1 MRPALLIGSAIF
13 IAGIAVFALVS
24 AIAGIPVP
32 RVHDEFSYLLAGDTF
47 AHGRLTNP
55 PHRAWQNFETFHI
68 LQQPTYQSKYPPGQ
82 GLFLALGQILW
93 RPILGVWIS
102 TAAACAALFWCLSR
116 WVPLRWAVVGA
127 AATML
132 HPLVLRWSQSY
143 WGGSVALLGGALM
156 IGAIRRPTPRS
167 TTVAAVGA
175 IILANSRPYE
185 GFIVFLLAAPFLIR
199 QVRIGAIAILIVGT
213 AWMGYYNYRLTGSPV
228 ELPYVVHEKQYAV
241 VPLFIAQE
249 LHPAPVYRHERLR
262 EFYAE
267 WAVGEYLKQKSEGF
281 LRSSA
286 RKLMRVARGAFR
298 LFLPSMDGERFPL
311 PLPLIYFSAI
321 LAIPLIGSV
330 IAARSD
336 RSLVFLWLA
345 LLVFAAA
352 LAPLTWLLPHYA
364 APAAAGLVILF
375 TAGLMRAAAWP
386 GGRIILVVFA
396 LVWLGSAVWSISILQ
411 VGQRAPGVWA
421 NAVRRAEEIPGVA
434 GAKPSL
440 VVVRYPAQAFLHF
453 EWVYN
458 GADMDHE
465 SIVWARE
472 MKDNSALM
480 ESYDG
485 RQVWLLT
492 ASDPPGLT
500 MVRTRP

>member
-1 MRPALLIGSAIF
+1 VRPALLIGTAIF
-13 IAGIAVFALVS
+13 IAGVAVFALVS
-24 AIAGIPVP
+24 SIAGIPVP
-32 RVHDEFSYLLAGDTF
+32 RVHDEFSYLLAADTF

-55 PHRAWQNFETFHI
+55 PHPAWQNFETFHV

-116 WVPLRWAVVGA
+116 WLPLRWAAAGA
-127 AATML
+127 VATML

-143 WGGSVALLGGALM
+143 WGGSVALLGGALV
-156 IGAIRRPTPRS
+156 IGGLRRPTPRS
-167 TTVAAVGA
+167 TAVAAIGA
-175 IILANSRPYE
+175 ILLANSRPYE
-185 GFIVFLLAAPFLIR
+185 GFVVFLLAAPFLIR
-199 QVRIGAIAILIVGT
+199 QVRIGAIAVLIAGA

-228 ELPYVVHEKQYAV
+228 ELPYVVHERQYAV

-249 LHPAPVYRHERLR
+249 LRPVPVYRHERLR

-267 WAVGEYLKQKSEGF
+267 WAVSEFLKQKSEGF
-281 LRSSA
+281 MRSSTQ
-286 RKLMRVARGAFR
+286 KLMRVVRGAFR
-298 LFLPSMDGERFPL
+298 LFLPAMDGEPFPVS
-311 PLPLIYFSAI
+311 LPLIYLSAV
-321 LAIPLIGSV
+321 LAIPLIGSA
-330 IAARSD
+330 IAAASD

-345 LLVFAAA
+345 LLLFAAA
-352 LAPLTWLLPHYA
+352 LTPLTWLLPHYA
-364 APAAAGLVILF
+364 APAAAALVILL

-386 GGRIILVVFA
+386 GGRAILVGFA
-396 LVWLGSAVWSISILQ
+396 LVWLGSTAYSISILRI
-411 VGQRAPGVWA
+411 GQRAPGVWA
-421 NAVRRAEEIPGVA
+421 NALRRAEEIPRVA
-434 GAKPSL
+434 GTKPSL
-440 VVVRYPAQAFLHF
+440 IVVRYPPQAFLHF

-458 GADMDHE
+458 GADLDDE

-472 MKDNSALM
+472 MKDNSTLM
-480 ESYDG
+480 ESYRG

-500 MVRTRP
+500 MVHTRP